1 MRYLALNDTP
11 KSNLDFVDF
20 LLSVRDDA
28 PEATEFFK
36 KILLEFSE
44 RLRSYHNPSD
54 SEFRAMIALAS
65 KLGLLGVAQAEVAR
79 RLVVTPMTLQRW
91 ARGQNLPNLLPRN
104 AYLSEIAR
112 FADEIVKKLTE
123 EQGSGLRHD
132 RLAIRTV
139 DKAKVVRLRDLAEA

>member
-1 MRYLALNDTP
+1 MDAQGNKILISAFP
-11 KSNLDFVDF
+11 KS
-20 LLSVRDDA
+20 
-28 PEATEFFK
+28 
-36 KILLEFSE
+36 
-44 RLRSYHNPSD
+44 
-54 SEFRAMIALAS
+54 
-65 KLGLLGVAQAEVAR
+65 
-79 RLVVTPMTLQRW
+79 TLY
-91 ARGQNLPNLLPRN
+91 LPNLLPRN